1 METILTPP
9 CGFLYKRVNGK
20 YCPATSPKDGT
31 FYYRFPLPS
40 TPGGHVSVSLRTRD
54 AEEASRRALVL
65 TTSLPTLS
73 VPNLAEAISIL
84 LRVIKS
90 RTLPASP
97 REPGTVAVAA
107 QSPVPSSSAPEPQLT
122 PFPRVALSD
131 IWFLF
136 TQKYQVASSSLGC
149 YRQILRNF
157 QNWTVVEYADEIT
170 RPLAEE
176 YTRHLFASK
185 ISART
190 ELNTLKRIWQTIWPD
205 APNPWNTGLRLQPKE
220 RTGVFRYRRLS
231 LDEARAFHR
240 QLRRERDQRRSPDRG
255 RIIRCRPG
263 DADRRKVIDA
273 QLYDDLHDALYF
285 AWNYGMRVGSLANLR
300 WEDFSTKL
308 NADFFLHI
316 PPKTKGTKPWPLEI
330 PYLPEIVT
338 LLVNR
343 MVRYPKPP
351 TGWLFPCLHETYT
364 YHPTRITSVV
374 KRVMIAAGVRDDHR
388 GRASMH
394 SFRASFITRMD
405 EAGCPSGI
413 TDSITGHA
421 PQTMHDLYSHSCI
434 TVKRRW
440 LIRAIPPLSDKKGEG
455 MGR

>member
-1 METILTPP
+1 MEPILTPT
-9 CGFLYKRVNGK
+9 CGFLYKRVNGR
-20 YCPATSPKDGT
+20 YCSAASPKVGT

-40 TPGGHVSVSLRTRD
+40 TPSGHVSVSLRTRN

-65 TTSLPTLS
+65 TTSLPSLS

-84 LRVIKS
+84 LRVIQSRAVHDTDVS
-90 RTLPASP
+90 RT
-97 REPGTVAVAA
+97 AV
-107 QSPVPSSSAPEPQLT
+107 QSPEIQHPALPESSHEPH
-122 PFPRVALSD
+122 PRVTLSD

-136 TQKYQVASSSLGC
+136 TQKYQVASSSLRC

-176 YTRHLFASK
+176 YTRHLFATK

-205 APNPWNTGLRLQPKE
+205 ALNPWNTGLRLQPKE

-231 LDEARAFHR
+231 LEEARAFHH
-240 QLRRERDQRRSPDRG
+240 QLQRERDLRCAPDRG

-263 DADRRKVIDA
+263 DADRRRVIDA
-273 QLYDDLHDALYF
+273 QLYDDLHDALFF

-300 WEDFSTKL
+300 WEDFNTKL
-308 NADFFLHI
+308 NTDFFLHI

-338 LLVNR
+338 LLVSR
-343 MVRYPKPP
+343 MVRYSKPP

-440 LIRAIPPLSDKKGEG
+440 LIRAIPPLSEKN
-455 MGR
+455 